1 MAGTGVISTGS
12 FVRALFPGIN
22 AWYAERYKEWNTEWS
37 EIFDEVQAKYRE
49 EQDVLFSGFGV
60 LPIKSE
66 GSPISFDSAEQGFV
80 TRYQQDTYALGFIVT
95 REMLEDEL
103 YDLMRKRAR
112 ALAFSI
118 RQTKEITG
126 AFVLN
131 QAFNNAVTYG
141 DGVQLITTAHPNQA
155 GGTFANRAAA
165 DADLSET
172 AIEDLLI
179 LIDDFRDDRGLRIA
193 LQGQKLIVPIE
204 RRYEAERILNSV
216 LQNDSAENAVNAI
229 KSIGVL
235 PQGYCVNHYLTDPD
249 AWFIKTDAE
258 DGLKCFVK
266 RKDTFEED
274 NDFSTENLLYK
285 VSGRWVFGNTDP
297 RSIVGSAGG

>member
-1 MAGTGVISTGS
+1 MAGTGTITTGS
-12 FVRALFPGIN
+12 FARALFPGIN
-22 AWYAERYKEWNTEWS
+22 AWYAERYKEWVSEWS
-37 EIFDEVQAKYRE
+37 EIFDEIQAKYRE
-49 EQDVLFSGFGV
+49 EQDVLFSGFGL
-60 LPIKSE
+60 LPVKAE
-66 GSPISFDSAEQGFV
+66 GAPITFDSAEQGFV
-80 TRYQQDTYALGFIVT
+80 TRYEQDTYALGFVVT

-103 YDLMRKRAR
+103 YDLIRKRAR

-131 QAFNNAVTYG
+131 QAFNSGVTYG
-141 DGVQLITTAHPNQA
+141 DGIQLIATNHPNQA

-172 AIEDLLI
+172 AIEDLLVI
-179 LIDDFRDDRGLRIA
+179 IDDFRDDRNLRIA
-193 LQGQKLIVPIE
+193 LQGQKLIVPIQL
-204 RRYEAERILNSV
+204 RYEAERILNSV
-216 LQNDSAENAVNAI
+216 LQNDSAENAVNALR
-229 KSIGVL
+229 SIGVL
-235 PQGYCVNHYLTDPD
+235 PMGYCVNHYLTDAD

-266 RKDTFEED
+266 REDTFEED

-297 RSIVGSAGG
+297 RSIVGSAGA

>member
-1 MAGTGVISTGS
+1 MAGVITTGS
-12 FVRALFPGIN
+12 YSRALIPGIN
-22 AWYAERYKEWNTEWS
+22 AWYAERYKEWTTEWS
-37 EIFDEVQAKYRE
+37 EIFDVVQAKYRE

-60 LPIKSE
+60 LPVKDE
-66 GSPISFDSAEQGFV
+66 GAPITFDSAEQGFT

-103 YDLMRKRAR
+103 YDLIRKRAR

-131 QAFNNAVTYG
+131 QAFNSAVTYG

-155 GGTFANRAAA
+155 GGTFANRAAV

-172 AIEDLLI
+172 AIEELLI
-179 LIDDFRDDRGLRIA
+179 IVDDFRDDRGLRIA

-204 RRYEAERILNSV
+204 LRYEAERILNSV
-216 LQNDSAENAVNAI
+216 LQNDSELNAVNAI
-229 KSIGVL
+229 RSIGVL
-235 PQGYCVNHYLTDPD
+235 PQGYCVNHYLTDDD

-258 DGLKCFVK
+258 DGLKVFVK
-266 RKDTFEED
+266 REDTFEED

-285 VSGRWVFGNTDP
+285 VSGRWIFGNTDP
-297 RSIVGSAGG
+297 RSIVGSAGA

>member
-1 MAGTGVISTGS
+1 MT
-12 FVRALFPGIN
+12 
-22 AWYAERYKEWNTEWS
+22 
-37 EIFDEVQAKYRE
+37 AKYRE
-49 EQDVLFSGFGV
+49 EQDVLFSGFGL
-60 LPIKSE
+60 LPVKPE
-66 GSPISFDSAEQGFV
+66 GSPISFDSAEQGFT
-80 TRYQQDTYALGFIVT
+80 TRYEQDTYALGFIVT

-126 AFVLN
+126 AFVPN
-131 QAFNNAVTYG
+131 QAFNGAVTYG
-141 DGVQLITTAHPNQA
+141 DGVQLITTNHPNQA
-155 GGTFANRAAA
+155 GGTFANRAAV

-172 AIEDLLI
+172 AIEELLI

-193 LQGQKLIVPIE
+193 LQGVKLVVPIQL
-204 RRYEAERILNSV
+204 RYEAERILNSV
-216 LQNDSAENAVNAI
+216 LQNDSELNALNAI
-229 KSIGVL
+229 RSIGVL

-249 AWFIKTDAE
+249 AWFIKSDAE
-258 DGLKCFVK
+258 DGLKCFQK
-266 RKDTFEED
+266 RVDTFEED

-297 RSIVGSAGG
+297 RSIVGSAGA